1 MDGLKWKNPLKWMI
15 WGYPYFWKHPYI
27 LQYCNAIK
35 NYMGPHQRTLK
46 QVARAIKYSGLG
58 VRLVG
63 PVGDF
68 LDYCR
73 KP

>member
-1 MDGLKWKNPLKWMI
+1 
-15 WGYPYFWKHPYI
+15 
-27 LQYCNAIK
+27 
-35 NYMGPHQRTLK
+35 MGPSQQTLK